1 MMIQYGVP
9 GAVKGRWCPAGR
21 RAVVPAG
28 PGRAR
33 CGPGSTPAAPGR
45 RRRAAEQHCCVPS
58 GCAGETIDPD
68 EPGDAVRV
76 VCSNPTCVVGSWM
89 HADCYDD
96 WLQRILFYIR
106 SAHVTVFFQRQGR
119 IKHLVRPTH
128 FTMPG
133 PQSLC

>member
-1 MMIQYGVP
+1 
-9 GAVKGRWCPAGR
+9 
-21 RAVVPAG
+21 
-28 PGRAR
+28 
-33 CGPGSTPAAPGR
+33 
-45 RRRAAEQHCCVPS
+45 VPS

-119 IKHLVRPTH
+119 IKHLVGPTH